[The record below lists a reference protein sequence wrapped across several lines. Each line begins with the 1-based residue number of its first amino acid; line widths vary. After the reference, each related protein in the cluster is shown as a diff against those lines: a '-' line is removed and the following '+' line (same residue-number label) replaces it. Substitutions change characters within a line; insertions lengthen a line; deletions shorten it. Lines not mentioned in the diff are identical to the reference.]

1 MLRFN
6 YALGFTGLAA
16 VLVLAG
22 CNVFDAAYEEG
33 GSVENLIEDAYYARI
48 NDDFERS
55 EALLREALDLA
66 PEHPVVRMD
75 LASTLMQGEQI
86 NLLDLEAVTTHLLD
100 EIEAEGGQARGTQ
113 ADTCTWNS
121 DEPTRPFDPAAAEG
135 YAEFA
140 AVAPV
145 LTEVLDLL
153 NAPASSTSTPVLP
166 ETLGEVDLCT
176 AVEGGTLSYDR
187 DALLA
192 PLREEFDG
200 DGRRIS
206 AALTINAV
214 AHTLSAYLGIFESP
228 AVPIDW
234 VLVGE
239 PGDARLGFCTGS
251 ETLVSFREN
260 FDTNLEAL
268 AEAYLSLDLLLYD
281 GGSEEME
288 GYLNEALA
296 FYTTLEEASGSFC
309 GG

>member
-176 AVEGGTLSYDR
+176 AVEGGHPLVR
-187 DALLA
+187 PRCAARPA
-192 PLREEFDG
+192 P
-200 DGRRIS
+200 
-206 AALTINAV
+206 
-214 AHTLSAYLGIFESP
+214 
-228 AVPIDW
+228 
-234 VLVGE
+234 
-239 PGDARLGFCTGS
+239 
-251 ETLVSFREN
+251 
-260 FDTNLEAL
+260 
-268 AEAYLSLDLLLYD
+268 
-281 GGSEEME
+281 
-288 GYLNEALA
+288 
-296 FYTTLEEASGSFC
+296 
-309 GG
+309 